1 MTFGFLAKLAKQ
13 TKEEMFDDNRCVIA
27 QTNVSKGSYEQQQKQ
42 ALGKFARRVNSF
54 RNTSIETRSRIM
66 LLVNAIA
73 CGDLKRLES
82 LIKGYACQPELLSED
97 LPILAYVFEQQE
109 IMFLETTVHRYEGRN
124 QRIPTAGNLLIEVR
138 QIKRAVCIS
147 THPDLPSTVY
157 QAFRRD
163 TGRISLLP
171 ADGEDPNFVMKRAG
185 VAACSLREV
194 PTPPPHSSY

>member
-1 MTFGFLAKLAKQ
+1 MTLGFLAKLTKQ
-13 TKEEMFDDNRCVIA
+13 TQEELFDYNRCASANKIVRKSSYDLQQEQAIA
-27 QTNVSKGSYEQQQKQ
+27 
-42 ALGKFARRVNSF
+42 KFSARVNSF
-54 RNTSIETRSRIM
+54 CNTSIETRSRIM

-82 LIKGYACQPELLSED
+82 LVKGYACQPELLSED
-97 LPILAYVFEQQE
+97 MPILAYVFEQQE

-124 QRIPTAGNLLIEVR
+124 NRIPTAANLLIEVR

-147 THPDLPSTVY
+147 THPDLPSAVY

-171 ADGEDPNFVMKRAG
+171 ANGEDPNFVMKRAG

-194 PTPPPHSSY
+194 PTLPPHSSY